1 MSSTDK
7 LDKEIL
13 FKLERFSAYQ
23 ERCIQDIKEKLK
35 ELEVSQEAFQPYV
48 DYLLEE
54 NFINEQRF
62 TESYVRGHFKRKKWG
77 RNKIREGLRIK
88 KIDALL
94 IENALESEINDID
107 YLKTIQELAEKYPK
121 AKTIKN
127 TFEKNAKIFNYLQQK
142 GFEAEVIWRVMK
154 K

>member
-88 KIDALL
+88 KIDSIL
-94 IENALESEINDID
+94 IEKVLDSEINEDD
-107 YLKTIQELAEKYPK
+107 YHQTIQELAEKYPK

-127 TFEKNAKIFNYLQQK
+127 PFEKNAKIFNYLQQK
-142 GFEAEVIWRVMK
+142 GFESEVIWRVLK